1 MMSRPIEVVGA
12 RVDVVHGKPPQMRAR
27 CPVHGS
33 HGGTLA
39 ITETRDG
46 TVLLRCHAGC
56 QTSQIVQ
63 ALGLELRDLFPDA
76 RGMEPRARNE
86 RRPRT
91 RADVE
96 RLVRA
101 EAERIAREEA
111 GRFE

>member
-1 MMSRPIEVVGA
+1 MTARPIDVV
-12 RVDVVHGKPPQMRAR
+12 RNRLHVVHGVPPKIRAR

-39 ITETRDG
+39 ITEARDG
-46 TVLLRCHAGC
+46 TVLLHCHFGC
-56 QTSQIVQ
+56 QAGEIVH
-63 ALGLELRDLFPDA
+63 AIGLELRDLFPDA
-76 RGMEPRARNE
+76 RAMEPRARNE

-101 EAERIAREEA
+101 EAERIARQEA
-111 GRFE
+111 GRLE

>member
-1 MMSRPIEVVGA
+1 MTARPIDVV
-12 RVDVVHGKPPQMRAR
+12 RSRLRVVHGEPPKIRAR

-46 TVLLRCHAGC
+46 TLLLRCHFGC
-56 QTSQIVQ
+56 QASEIVH
-63 ALGLELRDLFPDA
+63 ALGLELRDLFPEA
-76 RGMEPRARNE
+76 RGMEPGARNE

-96 RLVRA
+96 RLVRE
-101 EAERIAREEA
+101 EAERIARAETE
-111 GRFE
+111 GFE